1 MPAWLRSSVLLLS
14 TAGLAADSDRL
25 VEEKWSSL
33 VPNARP
39 HRAVDRTVAVARE
52 RGSDVP
58 LFGHRWRAPYVITI
72 QPYMTSVKLLINAST
87 PVRNKSYL
95 LRTGSNFTAARERV
109 PALRIRSVGGS
120 LAQESGN
127 GRCHSRQICRRRCAG
142 F

>member
-39 HRAVDRTVAVARE
+39 HRAVDRTVAVAHE

-72 QPYMTSVKLLINAST
+72 QPYMASVKLLITDAST
-87 PVRNKSYL
+87 PCRNKSYL
-95 LRTGSNFTAARERV
+95 LRTGS
-109 PALRIRSVGGS
+109 S
-120 LAQESGN
+120 LAAACEYLP
-127 GRCHSRQICRRRCAG
+127 
-142 F
+142 